1 MARIGGDL
9 GSAVQA
15 YDLAAAR
22 KVLEDG
28 LALLADEGVEAASGE
43 LLESLARVHW
53 IAGDE
58 GRAEQAARRAAGYA
72 DFGALEPR
80 NRTAEIMDM
89 LRAEG

>member
-1 MARIGGDL
+1 MARLGEDL
-9 GSAVQA
+9 GAAVRA

-22 KVLEDG
+22 AVLERG

-58 GRAEQAARRAAGYA
+58 ARAEEAARRAAGYA

-80 NRTAEIMDM
+80 DRTAEIMEM